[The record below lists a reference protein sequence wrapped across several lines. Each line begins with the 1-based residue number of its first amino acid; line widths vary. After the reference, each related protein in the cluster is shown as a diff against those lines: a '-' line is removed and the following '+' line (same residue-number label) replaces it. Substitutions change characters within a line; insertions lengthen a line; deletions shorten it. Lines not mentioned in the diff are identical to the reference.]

1 MRLGRRRISGK
12 RFLVTGA
19 SSGVGRAVAV
29 ELAARGAR
37 VFATARRQERLD
49 ELARS
54 SASIA
59 VLAGDICDADF
70 RPQLVAA
77 AAAAFG
83 GIDGVIA
90 AAGGGAI
97 GRFRDLAPDTF
108 ARVLDL
114 DFTAPAELVR
124 TALPEIA
131 RGDDPV
137 IVFIGSILGLHP
149 LPLHGEYCAAKAA
162 LRSLAGTLRS
172 ELAPDGIGVL
182 LVDLG
187 PTQSEFWDALLVGE
201 RPPWSRGRRMP
212 AATAARAIAAAIER
226 RRAEVVPGWQ
236 ARGYALAARFL
247 PRLIDRAA
255 ARHLNGRRNR
265 PPHSG
270 PDTSAAP
277 P

>member
-1 MRLGRRRISGK
+1 MRLARRRIAGK

-19 SSGVGRAVAV
+19 SSGVGRAVAA

-37 VFATARRQERLD
+37 VFATARRQQRLD
-49 ELARS
+49 DLAHTS
-54 SASIA
+54 DSIS
-59 VLAGDICDADF
+59 VLAGDICDPEF
-70 RPQLVAA
+70 RPRLVAA
-77 AAAAFG
+77 AATALWG
-83 GIDGVIA
+83 LDGVVA

-97 GRFRDLAPDTF
+97 GRFRDLSPDTF
-108 ARVLDL
+108 ARVMDL
-114 DFTAPAELVR
+114 DFSAPAELVR
-124 TALPEIA
+124 TALPTLS

-172 ELAPDGIGVL
+172 ELAADGIGVL

-187 PTQSEFWDALLVGE
+187 PTQSEFWEGLLAGQ

-212 AATAARAIAAAIER
+212 AEAAARAIAAAIER
-226 RRAEVVPGWQ
+226 RRAEIVPGWQ
-236 ARGYALAARFL
+236 ARGYALAARFM

-255 ARHLNGRRNR
+255 ARHLRTGRDR
-265 PPHSG
+265 PPRSG
-270 PDTSAAP
+270 PDSHSASS
-277 P
+277 

>member
-1 MRLGRRRISGK
+1 MPFGRRRIAGK
-12 RFLVTGA
+12 RFVVTGA

-29 ELAARGAR
+29 ELVRRGGR
-37 VFATARRQERLD
+37 VLATARRVDRL
-49 ELARS
+49 ESLVRECGPATTC
-54 SASIA
+54 
-59 VLAGDICDADF
+59 LAGDICDASF
-70 RPQLVAA
+70 RAELVAA
-77 AAAAFG
+77 AEQRFG
-83 GIDGVIA
+83 GVDGVVA

-97 GRFRDLAPDTF
+97 GRFRDLSAETF

-124 TALPEIA
+124 VSLPTLV

-137 IVFIGSILGLHP
+137 IVFVGSILGLHP

-162 LRSLAGTLRS
+162 LKSLAGTLRT
-172 ELAPDGIGVL
+172 ELATEGVGVL

-187 PTQSEFWDALLVGE
+187 PTQSEFWDSLLVGQ

-212 AATAARAIAAAIER
+212 AEQAAAAIVTAIER
-226 RRAEVVPGWQ
+226 RRAEIVTGWQ

-255 ARHLNGRRNR
+255 ARHLR
-265 PPHSG
+265 
-270 PDTSAAP
+270 SAARGATRP
-277 P
+277 RR

>member
-1 MRLGRRRISGK
+1 MRPARRRIDGK

-29 ELAARGAR
+29 ELAARGGR
-37 VFATARRQERLD
+37 VFATARRQQRLD

-54 SASIA
+54 SGSIA
-59 VLAGDICDADF
+59 VLAGDICDPGF
-70 RPQLVAA
+70 RPRLVAA
-77 AAAAFG
+77 AVAAFG
-83 GIDGVIA
+83 GIDGVVA

-97 GRFRDLAPDTF
+97 GRFRDLSPDIF
-108 ARVLDL
+108 ARVMDL
-114 DFTAPAELVR
+114 DFSSPAELVR
-124 TALPEIA
+124 TALPEVS
-131 RGDDPV
+131 RGNDPV

-172 ELAPDGIGVL
+172 ELAADGIGVL

-187 PTQSEFWDALLVGE
+187 PTQSEFWEGLLAGG

-212 AATAARAIAAAIER
+212 AETAARAIVAAIER
-226 RRAEVVPGWQ
+226 RRAEILPGWQ

-255 ARHLNGRRNR
+255 ARHLRAGRDRR
-265 PPHSG
+265 P
-270 PDTSAAP
+270 
-277 P
+277 